1 MKIFVDSDITEKS
14 KDNKKKKKK
23 KPDNKSQF
31 IFKWAKNE

>member
-1 MKIFVDSDITEKS
+1 MKIFVDEDITEKS
-14 KDNKKKKKK
+14 KYNKKKKKK